1 MIMKIEKKNQINLGV
16 STNHKVVKSHGGIRF
31 QTRSLTIDEIV
42 DLINDNCFFCSPIS
56 LNSEY
61 SVQKANK
68 FCGTSLI
75 PFDLDNTKDKM
86 EDFLAK
92 LPDELQPTI
101 AFQTRHNNDEIGP
114 FKFRLFYIFDAP
126 FPTREDYYSAHEAI
140 KDEIIKYTK
149 DFGDDEFSYGLNP
162 EGCTK
167 SGNCCKPIRTNASGN
182 IVCTYN
188 IFSKDDFYIPIIFS
202 DLDYNYDDGL
212 NRDLFSSKL
221 LDLIFKY
228 HKYDTLYANFK
239 FRDFSYTRS
248 QFQNGFSYMR
258 GNLNYAEFIRKFVVA
273 YTDEGERKY
282 SVAKWG
288 VGEKRHKKLR
298 MDAMIARFN
307 DYSDNGK
314 CTITG
319 DELFMI
325 LYDESRR
332 YFVVRDNENNDGIT
346 CIFLLTIASE
356 IIQMEVEAVI
366 SEVRKYLQKTDQ
378 RGGRSLIRIDRRY
391 WSSMCGY
398 NDFNKNEIRK
408 IVRHIARFLKLFSAY
423 DTSLS
428 ISGNSE
434 KMMKMRKTDSSFPGC
449 SISCLNHFVADCR
462 LVHDHINGKSTS
474 TDNDIFSELKG
485 PMQVNGDMISFEHRL
500 AELHLKSELDICKL
514 NDIISNTNIV
524 WKKVKKGV
532 IPMVK
537 NGRPHSQWQDELSVD
552 DAKMRLK
559 DLIKKVNDKHPEVP
573 NSSIKTWKYRMMKR

>member
-1 MIMKIEKKNQINLGV
+1 MSMHHNKDYKINLGV
-16 STNHKVVKSHGGIRF
+16 TSNHKVVKSHGGIRF

-42 DLINDNCFFCSPIS
+42 DLINDNCFFCSPSS
-56 LNSEY
+56 LKTEY
-61 SVQKANK
+61 PVQKA
-68 FCGTSLI
+68 FTFSGTNLI
-75 PFDLDNTKDKM
+75 PFDLDYTKDKM

-101 AFQTRHNNDEIGP
+101 AFKTRNNNDGIGP
-114 FKFRLFYIFDAP
+114 FKFRLFYVFDAP
-126 FPTREDYYSAHEAI
+126 FTTREEFYSAYEAVKNEI
-140 KDEIIKYTK
+140 KNYTN

-162 EGCTK
+162 EGNTK

-202 DLDYNYDDGL
+202 DLDYDYDDGI
-212 NRDLFSSKL
+212 NRELFSSML
-221 LDLIFKY
+221 FDLIVKF
-228 HKYDTLYANFK
+228 HKYDTLYTNFK
-239 FRDFSYTRS
+239 FRDFSHTRS
-248 QFQNGFSYMR
+248 QLQYGFVYVR
-258 GNLNYAEFIRKFVVA
+258 GNLNYAEFIRKFVVT

-307 DYSDNGK
+307 DYADNGT
-314 CTITG
+314 CTITA

-332 YFVVRDNENNDGIT
+332 YFVVRDNM
-346 CIFLLTIASE
+346 FLLTISSE
-356 IIQMEVEAVI
+356 IIQMDMEEII
-366 SEVRKYLQKTDQ
+366 SEVQKYLQKTDQ
-378 RGGRSLIRIDRRY
+378 RGGRSLIRIDHRY

-559 DLIKKVNDKHPEVP
+559 DLLKKVHDKHPEVP